1 MSRSSIPKMTLHK
14 PSGQAR
20 VRIKGR
26 DIYLGRSGTPEAEA
40 EYRRVIAEWLAT
52 GRAPKP
58 LLRSAHHDDLTVTSL
73 IAAFWR
79 YRSAQQIAEESLIK
93 VDRPVF
99 RRLRRM
105 YGHIPASQFSSSSM
119 RALMAGLAREDLS
132 RQYIN
137 KKFLPTVKRL
147 FKWGAREELI
157 PVEVYH
163 HLTLVEG
170 LKRGEYG
177 ARETKPVE
185 PVADELVGRTLLLL
199 SSTVADMVRVQRLT
213 GMRPGE
219 VCGMTWAEIDMN
231 KDCWVYR
238 PSHHKNA
245 HRGRIREVAIG
256 PRAQT
261 VMMKYRD
268 RAADAALFSPAEE
281 ESLRKI
287 ALRGFRKTPMTP
299 SHRVRDA
306 QHAANADMRR
316 RPPGDHYTTPSY
328 ARAIESACKRGELPH
343 WTPNQLRHAA
353 ATQLRGEAGLEAAWA
368 VLGHDKP
375 DTTLIYAQR
384 RLDLA
389 TEQAMRVG

>member
-1 MSRSSIPKMTLHK
+1 MNLHK
-14 PSGQAR
+14 PSGRAR
-20 VRIKGR
+20 VRIEGR
-26 DIYLGRSGTPEAEA
+26 DFYLGRFGTPEAEA
-40 EYRRVIAEWLAT
+40 EYRRIIAEWLAT

-58 LLRSAHHDDLTVTSL
+58 VLRSTHCDDMTITSL
-73 IAAFWR
+73 IAAFWK
-79 YRSAQQIAEESLIK
+79 YRSAQQVAEKSLIA
-93 VDRPVF
+93 VDRPVL
-99 RRLRRM
+99 RRLRKL
-105 YGHIPASQFSSSSM
+105 YGHTPASRFSPASM
-119 RALMAGLAREDLS
+119 RALMADLARDDLS

-157 PVEVYH
+157 PVEAYH
-163 HLTLVEG
+163 HLTLVDG

-177 ARETKPVE
+177 ARETERVE
-185 PVADELVGRTLLLL
+185 PVADELVERTLPLL
-199 SSTVADMVRVQRLT
+199 SPAIADMVRVQRLT

-219 VCGMTWAEIDMN
+219 VCGMTWAEIDMSQ
-231 KDCWVYR
+231 DCWVYR

-245 HRGRIREVAIG
+245 HRGRIREVPLG

-261 VMMKYRD
+261 VLMKYRD
-268 RAADAALFSPAEE
+268 RELTAALFSPREVE
-281 ESLRKI
+281 QERKRSLR
-287 ALRGFRKTPMTP
+287 LERKTPMTP
-299 SHRVRDA
+299 SQKQRDA
-306 QHAANADMRR
+306 ARSKAANLRK
-316 RPPGDHYTTPSY
+316 RPPGDCYTTPSY
-328 ARAIESACKRGELPH
+328 ARAIASACQRGQLRH